1 MKQTARDLRN
11 AIVTIIIMILLFML
25 LFGHNFI

>member
-1 MKQTARDLRN
+1 MKQTARDFRN
-11 AIVTIIIMILLFML
+11 AIVTIIIMILFVL